1 MKRIITVL
9 FAALFCLCAQTYAQN
24 RADELMKQAQE
35 SLAKK
40 EYIKARYL
48 FLQAYNSF
56 ASQEKYTQAVECGVN
71 ASALYH
77 RENYYKEAFELLRNA
92 EQLIGNGEQKLK
104 KNLPDLRFRINKERL
119 QMYINI
125 KNPARAK
132 EQLKKLEETAQ
143 AAKSDSLNNDFLY
156 TQANYYYTFGMNSQ
170 GDAAFKK
177 LIEQYKRQK
186 NYAKVDECYKTLISI
201 ARKANNAGLVARTYD
216 KYIVWTDSV
225 KALTAQ
231 DELNILKKKY
241 DESLTTIQEKD
252 DSLSAKQYI
261 IIGLCVL
268 AAILAAALVIGAIV
282 LLRFI
287 MLTRKQKKAI
297 AIANEHNELKTKF
310 IQNISAQMEPTLDT
324 LDSQLPGVQALRTFS
339 GHIQELSELEN
350 SLSEPYE
357 VQEQNISTFCESVMD
372 KIRSKVQEDVVLTVN
387 APKLNV
393 KINSEHLERIL
404 LHLLENSAEYTPAGG
419 KIWLDFK
426 KRGAHT
432 HQFIISDTGCGIPEE
447 QRDHRGG
454 PPVIGAILVGQL
466 LDTGAVHVRRVGKDG
481 GYHVVLRQLVVLGQ
495 LHAAQHVG
503 DAGDTQQGEL
513 RQSLLRHP
521 GLPQVVMAR
530 RVVKQPQQPL
540 GVLVIDVDD
549 HVGVLHIVDPGDVFV
564 ADALDAVVA
573 EAVFQNGG
581 ALEGLAHRQL
591 QAGVDLLEVVAAAD
605 GARAA

>member
-1 MKRIITVL
+1 MKRIITIL
-9 FAALFCLCAQTYAQN
+9 LAAFFCLCTQTYAQS

-56 ASQEKYTQAVECGVN
+56 ASQEEYTQAVECGVN

-77 RENYYKEAFELLRNA
+77 RENYYKEAFELLRGA
-92 EQLIGNGEQKLK
+92 EQLVGTGEQKLK
-104 KNLPDLRFRINKERL
+104 KKLPDLRFRINKERL
-119 QMYINI
+119 QMYINT

-132 EQLKKLEETAQ
+132 EQLNKLEETAK
-143 AAKSDSLNNDFLY
+143 AAGNDSLSNDFLY
-156 TQANYYYTFGMNSQ
+156 TQADYYYTFGMNSQ

-177 LIEQYKRQK
+177 LIEQYKQQK

-216 KYIVWTDSV
+216 KYIIWTDSV

-231 DELNILKKKY
+231 DELNIVKKKY
-241 DESLTTIQEKD
+241 DESLATIQEKD

-261 IIGLCVL
+261 IIGLCIL
-268 AAILAAALVIGAIV
+268 AAVLAAALAIGAVI

-297 AIANEHNELKTKF
+297 GIANEHNELKTEF
-310 IQNISAQMEPTLDT
+310 IQNISSQMDPTLDT
-324 LDSQLPGVQALRTFS
+324 LDPKLPGVQALRAFS

-357 VQEQNISTFCESVMD
+357 VQEKNISTFCESVMD
-372 KIRSKVQEDVVLTVN
+372 KVRGKVQEDVTLTVN

-393 KINSEHLERIL
+393 KINPEHLERIL
-404 LHLLENSAEYTPAGG
+404 LHLLENAAEYTPAGG

-432 HQFIISDTGCGIPEE
+432 HQFIISDTGCGIPEK
-447 QRDHRGG
+447 QREDIFKPFTEVKDLTKGDG
-454 PPVIGAILVGQL
+454 LGLPICSLIAAKMNGSLTLDGSYTKGA
-466 LDTGAVHVRRVGKDG
+466 RF
-481 GYHVVLRQLVVLGQ
+481 VLE
-495 LHAAQHVG
+495 LHA
-503 DAGDTQQGEL
+503 
-513 RQSLLRHP
+513 
-521 GLPQVVMAR
+521 
-530 RVVKQPQQPL
+530 
-540 GVLVIDVDD
+540 
-549 HVGVLHIVDPGDVFV
+549 
-564 ADALDAVVA
+564 
-573 EAVFQNGG
+573 
-581 ALEGLAHRQL
+581 
-591 QAGVDLLEVVAAAD
+591 
-605 GARAA
+605 